1 MKVEINAFKEKT
13 LTEQL
18 IKSKKRVKIHGEV
31 FTPSWMVQE
40 MLNAPGI
47 KESCE
52 NISTTFLEPSAG
64 DGNFLQAIL
73 ERKLRAVVN
82 QYNEKNWKTK
92 SLIALS
98 SIYGIEFLE
107 DNLEVARSRM
117 FLYYLDWYEQ
127 TFGNKLTSKN
137 DIYKSAHYLI
147 YKNIVRGNTL
157 TQKHPVTEEYIRFN
171 EWQIVK
177 GHPSKVRKIP
187 FFLSEILGKKVE
199 DERTV
204 VEGQLSLFDTE
215 ELNAIEDKVIDEMTA
230 MEEVNIK
237 KVYLLGD

>member
-1 MKVEINAFKEKT
+1 MHFH
-13 LTEQL
+13 
-18 IKSKKRVKIHGEV
+18 R
-31 FTPSWMVQE
+31 
-40 MLNAPGI
+40 
-47 KESCE
+47 
-52 NISTTFLEPSAG
+52 
-64 DGNFLQAIL
+64 
-73 ERKLRAVVN
+73 
-82 QYNEKNWKTK
+82 
-92 SLIALS
+92 
-98 SIYGIEFLE
+98 FLE